1 MKDRIK
7 IDGVWYVRE
16 DISEKVSKPKKE
28 ISLTEFCGM
37 VYENEDY
44 CWEATR
50 LYKDDKTFYEGI
62 DIKFTDK
69 RKEKPW
75 FEDHWDNNEWFK
87 GLLKRNPDSLNFA
100 NEVMDEEGVEEF
112 IELLKVLEKKNWL

>member
-16 DISEKVSKPKKE
+16 DISEKKSKPKKE
-28 ISLTEFCGM
+28 IHLTEFCGL

-44 CWEATR
+44 SWEATR

-62 DIKFTDK
+62 NIKFTDK
-69 RKEKPW
+69 RKEQPW
-75 FEDHWDNNEWFK
+75 IEDHWDNNEWFK
-87 GLLKRNPDSLNFA
+87 GLLKRKTDSLNFA